1 MKALQQRWHNITA
14 KAKRK
19 GKSGAGQDL
28 DASLKEE
35 KIHWSLVT
43 NDSYEAE
50 ELIEQNMKD
59 ESTNT
64 VDCKEP
70 IVEYDSIL
78 QHQQHSNTVNVK
90 WKNIL
95 KELIKQH
102 GIYKNGDRNSL
113 RMRQAWIKVCHMS
126 IFYKSKSDFS
136 IIIDEIFISDS

>member
-19 GKSGAGQDL
+19 VKSGAGQDL

-64 VDCKEP
+64 VDCKES

-78 QHQQHSNTVNVK
+78 QHQQHSNTGNVK

-95 KELIKQH
+95 KELIEQH

-113 RMRQAWIKVCHMS
+113 RMRQAWIKVC
-126 IFYKSKSDFS
+126 ILYNYKL
-136 IIIDEIFISDS
+136 